1 MGMEIDSLEI
11 AIQAQ
16 AREASREIDG
26 LYQKLGNVASAL
38 NRTASGYRSA
48 AKEAGRMA
56 AAFRS
61 IASIRIPN
69 FSGLIQQMESLSKI
83 DFKGMTNKKFE
94 IKVDVDVPKSAS
106 QVQFALEKAMDAVKV
121 DSSKFA
127 DKLIDEYS
135 LTGKAASTVR
145 RLVSV
150 MVAEMSAGF
159 DGSGLS
165 GVSSKFNDAWNQIDE
180 VIREHGKI
188 EAETVRDN
196 RAMVSEQ
203 YAELAET
210 MRGQSIVISDE
221 LKRGIGRTEF
231 AEMIKEFP
239 GLFVR
244 SVSQAKNSIL
254 DLNSVWESW
263 TAKAEN
269 GGKAGQ
275 FADILSRDVTNDAD
289 QVMQLVQALRI
300 AKEEA
305 NKVRISGLGGE
316 SADLA
321 GQSVRSSVLGMSTDI
336 TNALK
341 NGFNRAMQES
351 SKDLMIDVGVNQE
364 KIVRDIQS
372 AINSASNATFK
383 PVKVTLDIDKA
394 NIKNRVSEELQN
406 ISEGNL
412 TSIANAYKEL
422 VTQFSTLNTVAQN
435 AKGVNNMINSIRR
448 LADTDMG
455 KFDSVKFSEMTSGIA
470 ALASMPDV
478 SGTLSKLIN
487 SLIRL
492 SGAASNMNAAT
503 SAIPAFTTAIRD
515 MLGAVGQA
523 NADKGTVA
531 LLNTITRL
539 SGSGQGMADAA
550 QNMPLLT
557 NSIREFFVAM
567 SQAPVVH
574 NNTLKMTQALARL
587 AKDGGNVR
595 DASVNV
601 NHGFSDMSKSGSK
614 LQSVLRGLSTV
625 GNKIKSAFQGL
636 ATAVKDTVGNVAK
649 GAGKIVAGFK
659 NIGRGTNHIQKA
671 TLSLKNLLQVAL
683 GFYGIRT
690 LFNWG
695 KEALKL
701 SSDLTEVQNVVE
713 NSFGTEGTK
722 AVEEFASTS
731 IKSLGMSELTAK
743 QVASRFQAMGNA
755 MGITAGQVA
764 KATEQVSGRME
775 ESYRNVGDGMGNMS
789 IRLTMLAADMASFYN
804 VEQDT
809 VAEALNAVYTG
820 QTRPLRQYGLDLT
833 QATLQEW
840 AMKQGI
846 DADIQ
851 SMSQAEKTLL
861 RYQYVMANTSTIQ
874 GDFARTSMTWANQIR
889 ILRQQFEV
897 LGRTIGDVLVNTF
910 RPLVVWLNTAMEQ
923 VIAFAETIGNAL
935 GKIFGWQIMHTPAS
949 NAADVYATLTDSLE
963 DTAGAGDDTSS
974 SLQDAT
980 KAAEDYKNTVLGFD
994 ELNKLNDVSERTS
1007 TPSSG
1012 SGGGSGAPSSAGL
1025 NPVSASGADFTSIK
1039 QPTWFEDYKS
1049 EIDSLRELGDY
1060 INTALTDAMNRIKW
1074 EEIYAKASGF
1084 GTGLANFLNGLIS
1097 PGLFSAVASTISSSL
1112 NTALHFLDRFGNT
1125 FSWTNFGNSISAG
1138 LITFFE
1144 TFDWKLA
1151 AKDFLTLTG
1160 GISTAIGAALDSFNA
1175 SNGFE
1180 LVGTKV
1186 GGYVKDVLTRFNY
1199 DIVADNF
1206 VKLVNGIKTAISS
1219 ALDKMEE
1226 NDGFGVV
1233 GRKVGHAVRKVLN
1246 TNDWQLSAR
1255 NFSRLTNGIIR
1266 SIRSAVDEVGQNN
1279 GFFFIGSQISGFV
1292 ATALGGIE
1300 WESEVYPAANSFASG
1315 LAGFLN
1321 GLFDENTFSTLG
1333 STVAGLINTALH
1345 FLDTF
1350 GTEFEWGN
1358 FGISLA
1364 AGINSF
1370 FNTFNF
1376 EMLASAFN
1384 NWGLGILESLKTMLV
1399 TIRWFEI
1406 GQNIGNFIRAI
1417 KWENW
1422 FTGIADLL
1430 AAAVQAVIDTAKGII
1445 DPSGLGN
1452 KLTGALDN
1460 IKTSCDKFVQA
1471 VDWATL
1477 AESVKKLV
1485 DALAPAVAGFAE
1497 GLTTAFSI
1505 LADIGAVALNAIGIA
1520 FNLIANAINSL
1531 PEGLVEDF
1539 GKGLGIVAGALVTI
1553 NGLDRVVS
1561 IIGGVTT
1568 KILGFGTATGT
1579 ATTTVANAGGATTVT
1594 TGIFGQFAQAIL
1606 KSSGFLEGAL
1616 VSGAVEA
1623 GKGLQLLDEQTRGE
1637 NGQLSEMGGV
1647 MDSIATQF
1655 SPEMESKIR
1664 DLKNEL
1670 ENNGAT
1676 ADEAASAFADFF
1688 TGEHVAPEKLESAM
1702 GVVRTEMSLTD
1713 EQGYLLDETLKRMGE
1728 QSGTTG
1734 QQMTMS
1740 QTDYIGF
1747 KDVLNEMVRE
1757 GTLGGDMIEH
1767 LDGVLQQ
1774 QVGAGTAKE
1783 AYDKV
1788 KTALS
1793 EMGVETD
1800 TFDTKVQEKV
1810 PGAFSTI
1817 SNQSLTA
1824 EEKVQ
1829 KVKDAFWTMAQGI
1842 GEKAGIIKSQAGDA
1856 LGNVGEK
1863 ADEADTKTGTFQTN
1877 LFAFAGGIFAQAG
1890 LMALMGTTFGTM
1902 GDKSETAKG
1911 KVNGLK
1917 DKVGEFVRSV
1927 KDKASEAETNSKTV
1941 GEIVPKAMG
1950 EAMENNKGKLELA
1963 CTNMSKTI
1971 KDKTNE
1977 GLGWDGTSFAV
1988 VDVIGQNVD
1997 SGLGNSITENAG
2009 DVEDAAEK
2017 LADTSILGVLDTT
2030 LDENS
2035 PSKEAE
2041 KRGKYVNEGL
2051 ANGISGNA
2059 TTVTEAVSDLVED
2072 MLGEIAGQDALAD
2085 FLSAG
2090 EDLAAEVKSGM
2101 ETEDFSGVTSTW
2113 YSGMNFP
2120 SFNTDMYNAGQAALS
2135 NFKRGLNA
2143 STMPVMYYYVDSYDG
2158 HDVDGDRIDDSWT
2171 PVYKATWRAKGGFP
2185 NMGELFVANEAGPEM
2200 IGKMGS
2206 KNVVANNLQITEGIK
2221 AAVVDGMMEV
2231 AMATGGNSDNSVPYV
2246 INMRVVTDD
2255 DETLARRV
2263 ERGRMK
2269 RESRYSPTPA
2279 YV

>member
-321 GQSVRSSVLGMSTDI
+321 GQSIRSSVLGMSTDI

-412 TSIANAYKEL
+412 TNIANAYKEL

-435 AKGVNNMINSIRR
+435 AKGVSNMINSIRR

-455 KFDSVKFSEMTSGIA
+455 KFDSAKFSEMTSGIA

-574 NNTLKMTQALARL
+574 NNTLKMTQALSRL

-695 KEALKL
+695 KEALEL

-722 AVEEFASTS
+722 AVEEFTSTS

-789 IRLTMLAADMASFYN
+789 LRLTMLAADMASFYN
-804 VEQDT
+804 VEQET

-833 QATLQEW
+833 QATLEQW
-840 AMKQGI
+840 ALKQGI

-861 RYQYVMANTSTIQ
+861 RYQYVMANTSSIQ

-889 ILRQQFEV
+889 ILKQQFEV

-974 SLQDAT
+974 SLADAT
-980 KAAEDYKNTVLGFD
+980 RAAEEYKNTVLGFD

-1012 SGGGSGAPSSAGL
+1012 SGGGSGTPSSAGL

-1206 VKLVNGIKTAISS
+1206 SKLVNGIKTAISS

-1233 GRKVGHAVRKVLN
+1233 GRKVGHAVRKVFN
-1246 TNDWQLSAR
+1246 NNDYQLGAR

-1266 SIRSAVDEVGQNN
+1266 SIRSAIDEVGQNN

-1384 NWGLGILESLKTMLV
+1384 NWGLGVLESIQKMLV
-1399 TIRWFEI
+1399 NIRWFDI
-1406 GQNIGNFIRAI
+1406 GKDIGNFIRNINWSGWFSGIDDVISAAI
-1417 KWENW
+1417 N
-1422 FTGIADLL
+1422 
-1430 AAAVQAVIDTAKGII
+1430 AVIELAKGMI
-1445 DPSGLGN
+1445 DPTGLGTP
-1452 KLTGALDN
+1452 LTGALDGISQACTN
-1460 IKTSCDKFVQA
+1460 FKNA
-1471 VDWATL
+1471 VDWEALATS
-1477 AESVKKLV
+1477 AGKLV
-1485 DALAPAVAGFAE
+1485 DALAPAATGFAA
-1497 GLTTAFSI
+1497 GLVEVLGAFSE
-1505 LADIGAVALNAIGIA
+1505 IGAFALNLIGIA
-1520 FNLIANAINSL
+1520 FNAIADAINSL
-1531 PEGLVEDF
+1531 PEGAMEKF
-1539 GKGLGIVAGALVTI
+1539 G
-1553 NGLDRVVS
+1553 NGLAKVAAAFVV
-1561 IIGGVTT
+1561 IKGTT
-1568 KILGFGTATGT
+1568 A
-1579 ATTTVANAGGATTVT
+1579 AAD
-1594 TGIFGQFAQAIL
+1594 
-1606 KSSGFLEGAL
+1606 
-1616 VSGAVEA
+1616 AV
-1623 GKGLQLLDEQTRGE
+1623 KG
-1637 NGQLSEMGGV
+1637 
-1647 MDSIATQF
+1647 IAT
-1655 SPEMESKIR
+1655 
-1664 DLKNEL
+1664 
-1670 ENNGAT
+1670 
-1676 ADEAASAFADFF
+1676 
-1688 TGEHVAPEKLESAM
+1688 
-1702 GVVRTEMSLTD
+1702 SL
-1713 EQGYLLDETLKRMGE
+1713 L
-1728 QSGTTG
+1728 
-1734 QQMTMS
+1734 
-1740 QTDYIGF
+1740 
-1747 KDVLNEMVRE
+1747 
-1757 GTLGGDMIEH
+1757 
-1767 LDGVLQQ
+1767 
-1774 QVGAGTAKE
+1774 GAGTAGTAAAAGTTAAATATGGLAAKFGFLATPLAKITGGLGAFIISAHE
-1783 AYDKV
+1783 QALVLGEDEQEVQLAAQAHEKYSGIINQETANRAAANRSTAATKITYDNLRSTIELLNEKYGLTTEQATTLYEKLNMQQSAGLTAKQAYEGI
-1788 KTALS
+1788 KTELIGMEGGMGQATTAFTQKLGPALS
-1793 EMGVETD
+1793 DMGTKATD
-1800 TFDTKVQEKV
+1800 
-1810 PGAFSTI
+1810 
-1817 SNQSLTA
+1817 
-1824 EEKVQ
+1824 
-1829 KVKDAFWTMAQGI
+1829 
-1842 GEKAGIIKSQAGDA
+1842 
-1856 LGNVGEK
+1856 
-1863 ADEADTKTGTFQTN
+1863 ADTNTGTFKSN
-1877 LFAFAGGIFAQAG
+1877 LFGFAGGIAAQAL
-1890 LMALMGTTFGTM
+1890 LMAVMGTTFGTM

-1911 KVNGLK
+1911 KVSGLK

-1927 KDKASEAETNSKTV
+1927 KDKAAEAETNSKTV

-1950 EAMENNKGKLELA
+1950 EAMETNKGKLELA
-1963 CTNMSKTI
+1963 CTNMTKTI

-1997 SGLGNSITENAG
+1997 SGLGNSITDNAG

-2051 ANGISGNA
+2051 ANGITNNA
-2059 TTVTEAVSDLVED
+2059 TTVTDAVSDLVED

-2113 YSGMNFP
+2113 VDAMNFSSMNSTMYSG
-2120 SFNTDMYNAGQAALS
+2120 GQAAAR
-2135 NFKRGLNA
+2135 NFADGMKSLG
-2143 STMPVMYYYVDSYDG
+2143 MPTISYYRADWDY
-2158 HDVDGDRIDDSWT
+2158 HDDDGDGSWDTAT
-2171 PVYKATWRAKGGFP
+2171 PVYKTYWHYARGGFP

-2231 AMATGGNSDNSVPYV
+2231 AMATGGSSDNSVPYV